1 MEVLSMKAKCKK
13 RIIFIGVLLA
23 CGLNLHLAFAGDKY
37 LIPGDARRGWRVFSE
52 KGCIQCHSMGE
63 KGRVILAP
71 DLSKSPSVHLSSAGL
86 AAEMW
91 NHAPE
96 MWEKMSAKWVKFN
109 RIRETEMAD
118 MFAFLYFIRSL
129 DEPGNAVRGKEVL
142 KTRKCTECHSIGE
155 RRGKIGPD

>member
-1 MEVLSMKAKCKK
+1 MEVRPMKAQWIKK
-13 RIIFIGVLLA
+13 AIFLAVLLS
-23 CGLNLHLAFAGDKY
+23 CGLNPSNTFAQDRY
-37 LIPGDARRGWRVFSE
+37 LIPGDARRGWHVFSE
-52 KGCIQCHSMGE
+52 RGCIQCHGMGE
-63 KGRVILAP
+63 QGRVIIAP

-129 DEPGNAVRGKEVL
+129 DEPGNAVRGKKVL
-142 KTRKCTECHSIGE
+142 KTR
-155 RRGKIGPD
+155 R